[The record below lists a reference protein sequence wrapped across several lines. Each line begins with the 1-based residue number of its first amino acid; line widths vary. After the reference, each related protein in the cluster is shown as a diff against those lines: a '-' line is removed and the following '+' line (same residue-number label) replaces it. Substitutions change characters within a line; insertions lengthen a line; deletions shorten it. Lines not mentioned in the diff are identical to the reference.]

1 MLRWTTSSSTTQ
13 TYPSSRRKMPPRKL
27 NTNAFGL
34 GELREEVE
42 EAENEG
48 LALKDIPEEIETQ
61 ELLSVDERPVFRLL
75 REKEEWVD
83 KGLEKAYA
91 DGYTEILTLSYD
103 KPFFYVL
110 TKREVKLPLAA
121 RVLRNYET

>member
-1 MLRWTTSSSTTQ
+1 
-13 TYPSSRRKMPPRKL
+13 MPPRKL